1 MSSSYFQGNDDE
13 EIWRN
18 KRMKYI
24 KNEEAVSPVI
34 GVILMVVIT
43 VIIAAIL
50 AVFAFGIGGPAK
62 APEAQLKFVAQYH
75 NTSSSNL
82 TITNTGGDS
91 LILKNERIS
100 AMYAANGI
108 SVLDPITMDT
118 WVLNPAGAQYLAPG
132 KSIFGY
138 YNTSNIGDIIEI
150 QVLDVPTGQMV
161 SDAKVTVQ

>member
-1 MSSSYFQGNDDE
+1 MIY
-13 EIWRN
+13 
-18 KRMKYI
+18 K

-62 APEAQLKFVAQYH
+62 APEAQLKYVAT
-75 NTSSSNL
+75 NNGSIGLALSVS
-82 TITNTGGDS
+82 NTGGDS

-100 AMYAANGI
+100 LSDASSGASLLVSPMD
-108 SVLDPITMDT
+108 SVFSGT
-118 WVLNPAGAQYLAPG
+118 YLAPG
-132 KSIFGY
+132 VTLTNYSVIPIATAPVRG
-138 YNTSNIGDIIEI
+138 NITEI

-161 SDAKVTVQ
+161 SNAKVTVQ